1 MLRGQKPGIAKD
13 DPKMPNYW
21 LHVLKQESKAPS
33 IVVAVSSFP
42 VQDGS
47 SIPTANYD
55 SWDHLHNALL
65 AVGIEACS
73 LQNVEQ
79 SLAKEGF
86 VTFTDVALTPDQLTT
101 LGFGNLAELSTSAS
115 LSRR

>member
-1 MLRGQKPGIAKD
+1 M
-13 DPKMPNYW
+13 
-21 LHVLKQESKAPS
+21 LKQESTAPS

-55 SWDHLHNALL
+55 SWDNLHNALL
-65 AVGIEACS
+65 AVGIEACT

-79 SLAKEGF
+79 SLADEGF
-86 VTFTDVALTPDQLTT
+86 VTFTDVSLTPNQLTT
-101 LGFGNLAELSTSAS
+101 LGFGNLAELSISAS
-115 LSRR
+115 VSP